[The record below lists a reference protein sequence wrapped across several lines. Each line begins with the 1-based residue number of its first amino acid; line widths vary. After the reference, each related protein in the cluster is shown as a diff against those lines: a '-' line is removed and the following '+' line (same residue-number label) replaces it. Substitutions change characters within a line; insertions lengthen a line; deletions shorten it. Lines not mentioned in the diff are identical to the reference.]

1 MFFAAVAFAFD
12 GEAAVAD
19 DQLPAFVEIDG
30 RKVGAGFDEV
40 AGFAKDPWV
49 LHRGASDHDAGDG
62 GFAAALDHIASA
74 GDVAIADDRYAHRAS
89 DRVDHIPIGLTA
101 VALGA
106 GAAVHGD
113 GAHAA
118 VFEDLC
124 DLDRVDR
131 FRVPAGADFCSDRHL
146 VADRMGDAGCDFR
159 QHGAIFQ
166 Q

>member
-1 MFFAAVAFAFD
+1 MFFAAVAIAFD
-12 GEAAVAD
+12 CKPAVAN
-19 DQLPAFVEIDG
+19 DQLPAFVEVDW

-62 GFAAALDHIASA
+62 GFAAALDHIAST
-74 GDVAIADDRYAHRAS
+74 GDVAITDDRYAHRTG
-89 DRVDHIPIGLTA
+89 DRVDDIPIGLTA

-118 VFEDLC
+118 VLEDLC
-124 DLDRVDR
+124 DLDRVYG
-131 FRVPAGADFCSDRHL
+131 F
-146 VADRMGDAGCDFR
+146 
-159 QHGAIFQ
+159 
-166 Q
+166 

>member
-1 MFFAAVAFAFD
+1 M
-12 GEAAVAD
+12 
-19 DQLPAFVEIDG
+19 
-30 RKVGAGFDEV
+30 

-49 LHRGASDHDAGDG
+49 LHCGASDHDAGDG

-74 GDVAIADDRYAHRAS
+74 SDVAIADDRYAHRAS
-89 DRVDHIPIGLTA
+89 DRVDDVPICLAT

-106 GAAVHGD
+106 GAAVYGD

-124 DLDRVDR
+124 DFGRVDR
-131 FRVPAGADFCSDRHL
+131 FRVPAGADFCGDRHIA
-146 VADRMGDAGCDFR
+146 ADCMGDAGCDFR